1 MNQSFNL
8 YVHKF
13 GKREERVARSIGA
26 EKVIYEYNGEGSQ
39 SRINSEKKTI
49 SVNPELF
56 FYWNNEVIDKVTAF
70 VNEIFNAFSSDK
82 ENYYTFQEY
91 LKCFSRKKLSS
102 DIRLLVLAQGDTD
115 AVMNLDYPITMK
127 KIYRNRKITGI
138 EYHSYLTAARNCLF
152 IMLKVLKWPL
162 KFYKKKIKSDHL
174 LIPYYENVKS
184 NSELF
189 SLYNVINNSTIIVN
203 NNSDLHKY
211 LVSNNKNIVK
221 KNDLYITPHQLIFLL
236 VKGIKLLI
244 KFPSKFKSPLLL
256 DAVFSYI
263 KDYTNLLSYF
273 NSVNVQHVGV
283 IRGDVYSASSLL
295 REVSSSLGIT
305 TYSFSH
311 SVYFYREYYLATVD
325 YDWYGVSGQNEK
337 GIYSGLWND
346 KMNYVSIG
354 QITSGFRE
362 LDSVNNWT
370 NINTPNNIIACV
382 YPSSVSEQVI
392 PNNTT
397 NFNQFI
403 DAVCSS
409 CVNNKVSVF
418 YKSKI
423 NFKLSRNDKV
433 DDGQKDIDALTIE
446 KMKKHLSDKFTLF
459 DNDISVYDTFDHI
472 DIGYVYSM
480 STVAFELIQNKKKVL
495 VYWPFESNQH
505 PFSKY
510 TPLLVA
516 NNVDDFVIKAKK
528 LNEMEYVQYE
538 KYILSTLEYC
548 LVPSDPNDSIDEFIN
563 LIESNH
569 MN

>member
-1 MNQSFNL
+1 MDGSFNF

-13 GKREERVARSIGA
+13 GKREARVARSIGA

-152 IMLKVLKWPL
+152 IMLKALKWPL

-174 LIPYYENVKS
+174 IIPYYENVKS
-184 NSELF
+184 NSEFF

-211 LVSNNKNIVK
+211 LVSNKKNIVK

-244 KFPSKFKSPLLL
+244 KFPNKFKSPLLVE
-256 DAVFSYI
+256 AVFSYI
-263 KDYTNLLSYF
+263 KDYANILSYF
-273 NSVNVQHVGV
+273 NSVNMQHVGV
-283 IRGDVYSASSLL
+283 IRGDMYSASSLL
-295 REVSSSLGIT
+295 RELSSKLGIT
-305 TYSFSH
+305 TYSYSH
-311 SVYFYREYYLATVD
+311 GVYFYREYYLSSVD

-337 GIYSGLWND
+337 EIYSELWND

-370 NINTPNNIIACV
+370 NVNTPKKNVVCV
-382 YPSSVSEQVI
+382 YPTTVSEQDV
-392 PNNTT
+392 PNNTN

-403 DAVCSS
+403 DAVCLS
-409 CVNNKVSVF
+409 CSNNKVSVF

-423 NFKLSRNDKV
+423 NFKLARNDKV
-433 DDGQKDIDALTIE
+433 DVDLKEIE
-446 KMKKHLSDKFTLF
+446 GIAIKKMKENLSKKFTLLEK
-459 DNDISVYDTFDHI
+459 DVSVYDTYDHV

-495 VYWPFESNQH
+495 VYWPFESNHH
-505 PFSKY
+505 PFSQY

-516 NNVDDFVIKAKK
+516 ANENDFVTKSNK
-528 LNEMEYVQYE
+528 LLEMQYSEYE
-538 KYILSTLEYC
+538 KYIVPTLEYC
-548 LVPSDPNDSIDEFIN
+548 LVYPSDNISINKFID
-563 LIESNH
+563 LVESNSSY
-569 MN
+569 